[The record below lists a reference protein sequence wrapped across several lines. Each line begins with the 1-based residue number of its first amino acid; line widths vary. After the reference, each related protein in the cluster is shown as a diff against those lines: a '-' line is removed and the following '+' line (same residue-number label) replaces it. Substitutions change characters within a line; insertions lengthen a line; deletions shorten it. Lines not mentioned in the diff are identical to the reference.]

1 MGLLYLPDPIGI
13 LGGENNYGYV
23 PNPVNWVEPLG
34 LAGCGA
40 NESFIFFNKA
50 HKDSLPKPKPK
61 PKPKETSPNG
71 GRLQSHHGL
80 QQEWAIHNLSG
91 HGYNPKLAPSITLE
105 TGKGLPHTGISNAQ
119 NMRLDLRVANG
130 NGKWSSSLQD
140 ELGNISSNLK
150 SAGFSN
156 DTIQKVIEQ
165 QYKML
170 DKLNVPYDR
179 INIL

>member
-1 MGLLYLPDPIGI
+1 M
-13 LGGENNYGYV
+13 
-23 PNPVNWVEPLG
+23 NWVEPLG

-40 NESFIFFNKA
+40 NESFIFFNKT
-50 HKDSLPKPKPK
+50 HKDSLPK